1 MSIRDGEFV
10 QMNAAAD
17 IATANRFVSA
27 LEKAEAKRHGI
38 RTIDARP
45 IVARQLGTA
54 PGTLEGI
61 RRLRSKIVPNW
72 LMARIKAQF
81 VAVLQEEIAR
91 LEHEITVARQVGVPH
106 SDDDL
111 QAAEAQMVAA
121 KEILRTAR

>member
-1 MSIRDGEFV
+1 
-10 QMNAAAD
+10 MNAAAD